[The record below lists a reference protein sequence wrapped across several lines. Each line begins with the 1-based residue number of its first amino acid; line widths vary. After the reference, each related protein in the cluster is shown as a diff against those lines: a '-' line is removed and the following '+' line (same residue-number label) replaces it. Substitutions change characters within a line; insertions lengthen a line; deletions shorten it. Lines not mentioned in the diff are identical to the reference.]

1 MYEVSSAGRLNMVD
15 ITIENFH
22 KRILQRF
29 KRNNVT
35 LPMLVLGPVGI
46 GKTAGIIELV
56 KENGLGFRSLR
67 LANMQETDLIG
78 LPKIVA
84 SKSPAFTQ
92 EEVEAGKNLVVNWV
106 QQGFLPDPH
115 NPDFKENG
123 ILFLDEISNCNRDV
137 QAAAWQL
144 MDSSRSIGDYNL
156 PDGWLIVAAGNGPED
171 GGNYHPLSSA
181 LLGRCE
187 AYRMMVDFDSWR
199 NWAINHDIHPVVIA
213 YLNMYKDSLW
223 KWNPLEA
230 EAEGEKFPQPRV
242 WEEASKNLQYAEAEQ
257 GGAVSYSDAIM
268 EVGGWL
274 GERETKQFASFYV
287 LKDEMIPLED
297 IAEGKPHKDISQ
309 LRREVQ
315 YIQVESMARF
325 LIEQMKRT
333 DAEGYKRTINV
344 MKFLMELAKSSVDI
358 WLTVLQEIGKSK
370 DVSVFMTYC
379 LTKSADINRDL
390 PEWSRFYTTNKA
402 LISG

>member
-46 GKTAGIIELV
+46 GKTAGIIEIA
-56 KENGLGFRSLR
+56 KKNNLGFRSLR
-67 LANMQETDLIG
+67 LANLQETDLIG
-78 LPKIVA
+78 LPKIVERSA
-84 SKSPAFTQ
+84 DKFTK
-92 EEVEAGKNLVVNWV
+92 EELEAGKNLAVSWV

-115 NPDFKENG
+115 TSDFKEEG
-123 ILFLDEISNCNRDV
+123 ILFLDEITNCNRNV

-144 MDSSRSIGDYNL
+144 MDCSRSIGDYVL

-171 GGNYHPLSSA
+171 GGNFTSLSSA

-187 AYRMMVDFDSWR
+187 AYRMKPDFDSWR
-199 NWAINHDIHPVVIA
+199 NWAINHDVHPVVIA

-242 WEEASKNLQYAEAEQ
+242 WEEASKNLKYAEAEQ
-257 GGAVSYSDAIM
+257 DGDISFSDVIM
-268 EVGGWL
+268 EVGGWI
-274 GERETKQFASFYV
+274 GEKETRQFASFYI
-287 LKDEMIPLED
+287 LKSEMIPLED
-297 IAEGKPHKDISQ
+297 IALGLPHKPISE

-315 YIQVESMARF
+315 YIQIESMSRF
-325 LIEQMKRT
+325 LIENMKNDT
-333 DAEGYKRTINV
+333 EEGYKRSINI
-344 MKFLMELAKSSVDI
+344 MKFIMELANSSLDI
-358 WLTVLQEIGKSK
+358 WLTTLQEIGKSD
-370 DVSVFMTYC
+370 DVSTFIQFI
-379 LTKSADINRDL
+379 LTKSVQISKDL
-390 PEWSRFYTTNKA
+390 PSWMKFYSEHKD
-402 LISG
+402 LIAD